1 MECCVKTQRED
12 WIDLKEI
19 RELRQKR
26 EQREKE
32 KERDIYEKGD
42 IDKN

>member
-26 EQREKE
+26 EQRER